1 MKSTREKIVV
11 GLTVL
16 ALLYFFYDFFWV
28 DQPREQLSA
37 KSDAAVQA
45 LAANLRQELTGGSY
59 EPPQRLIADL
69 RTWREAPWAPEKFVA
84 PDFILTEEPDVD
96 RAPEDSAALKAL
108 RAAADNLV
116 YSGYLE
122 MAGRRLAVIDGR
134 EYAVGDTVSDNLRLQ
149 RISDRF
155 LEVGRGDQVVRV
167 PIVDQR

>member
-16 ALLYFFYDFFWV
+16 ALLYFFYDFFLV

-45 LAANLRQELTGGSY
+45 VAADLRRELTGGGFD
-59 EPPQRLIADL
+59 PPERLIAAL
-69 RTWREAPWAPEKFVA
+69 GTWREASWAPEKFVA

-96 RAPEDSAALKAL
+96 GEDSFALEAL
-108 RAAADNLV
+108 RAAADDLV

-122 MAGRRLAVIDGR
+122 MGGRRLAVINGR
-134 EYAVGDTVSDNLRLQ
+134 EYAVGDTVNDNLRLQ
-149 RISDRF
+149 RINASF
-155 LEVGRGDQVVRV
+155 LEVGLDDQTVRV
-167 PIVDQR
+167 PIADQQ